1 MNRRIDTL
9 SLMIDDFVSVK
20 STNEQKR
27 FTEQM
32 LKMSSS
38 LYLQPIT
45 VIKVSK
51 IPNYSK
57 LTLYD
62 VSSGELVTDN
72 KKKMNAWLV
81 IDGTKRLKAMMQC
94 YHSTAD
100 NSYLTV
106 DAVVEHIDNI
116 PHKDIIQYLI
126 DIDYMINQPEKK
138 DFVDLAYTKCLD
150 NPII

>member
-1 MNRRIDTL
+1 MITFVSFLNLLNTSLKRVQNQELKYAKGTKIQLGTPVINKETIRYIRTMKRRIETL

-32 LKMSSS
+32 MKMSSS

-62 VSSGELVTDN
+62 VSSGEIVTDN

-81 IDGTKRLKAMMQC
+81 IDGTKRLKAMM
-94 YHSTAD
+94 
-100 NSYLTV
+100 
-106 DAVVEHIDNI
+106 
-116 PHKDIIQYLI
+116 
-126 DIDYMINQPEKK
+126 
-138 DFVDLAYTKCLD
+138 
-150 NPII
+150 